1 MNKSKILDKRES
13 LRVVTSNEFI
23 TMSGLSRLSLNAR
36 KLLYIAISQCKKD
49 DAEFYEYKTTPKELA
64 EIWGVDRSN
73 VYRAADEITEE
84 LMSLSWRRGNDVEKR
99 FSKRHVFETCDYD
112 DNSKLVFK
120 LHSDMT
126 ELLLG
131 LKKDFS
137 KPLIWDFM
145 KMRSPY
151 SMAIWHLMQRE
162 MKSFKPMTTKPISF
176 DLTLE
181 ELRRVT
187 GTESKLKQ
195 ISEFKNRVLN
205 KALKEIKEKCFVNI
219 AYENIKKGKVV
230 TGFWFTAES
239 VFGTFDVNEMPYRMQ
254 KHIRKA
260 QLINKKSEGN
270 ITKQEEQ
277 ELETLKKDLE
287 QMTLEDVEGGYLD
300 KENDFDQFISNH

>member
-1 MNKSKILDKRES
+1 MSKSKKIDKRES

-23 TMSGLSRLSLNAR
+23 SIRGLSRLSLNAR

-49 DAEFYEYKTTPKELA
+49 DAEFYEYQTTPKELA

-73 VYRAADEITEE
+73 VYRTADEITDE
-84 LMSLSWRRGNDVEKR
+84 LMKLFLRWGSDAEKR
-99 FSKRHVFETCDYD
+99 FKKRHVFETCDYD
-112 DNSKLVFK
+112 DNSTLVFK

-126 ELLLG
+126 EMLLG

-137 KPLIWDFM
+137 KPLVWDFM

-187 GTESKLKQ
+187 GTESKLKGL
-195 ISEFKNRVLN
+195 SEFKRFVLD

-219 AYENIKKGKVV
+219 TYENIKKGKVV

-239 VFGTFDVNEMPYRMQ
+239 VFGTFDMDGMPYRMK
-254 KHIRKA
+254 KHLRKA
-260 QLINKKSEGN
+260 QLVCKKSEGS

-277 ELETLKKDLE
+277 EIGRAH
-287 QMTLEDVEGGYLD
+287 V
-300 KENDFDQFISNH
+300 